1 MGFWR
6 PAGAFDRKNKALG
19 ESEAKLPPSFIFYLL
34 GAFLVLLLQNTLH
47 LQNTI
52 SIQVTNAGKKF
63 GREWIFRKVDLEI
76 APGEK
81 IVVLGLNGSGKS
93 TLLQAFTSY
102 LTLNEGTVNYSNGG
116 TAIPTEAIYK
126 LISVA
131 SPYLEL
137 VEDFTLQEQIEHAVL
152 FKPFLSGLSS
162 ARVIELSGLSAHAGK
177 FIRLFS
183 SGMKQR
189 LKLTLAILADAPVLF
204 LDEPTTNLDATVV
217 EWYKELIARYAM
229 HKTIIV
235 CSNSIKDEY
244 AFCNRTLTMEDYKF
258 SKAT

>member
-1 MGFWR
+1 M
-6 PAGAFDRKNKALG
+6 D
-19 ESEAKLPPSFIFYLL
+19 
-34 GAFLVLLLQNTLH
+34 LV
-47 LQNTI
+47 
-52 SIQVTNAGKKF
+52 
-63 GREWIFRKVDLEI
+63 I

-102 LTLNEGTVNYSNGG
+102 LTLNEGNVSY
-116 TAIPTEAIYK
+116 ADDQADIPTEAIYK

-137 VEDFTLQEQIEHAVL
+137 VEDFTLQEQIEHAAL
-152 FKPFLSGLSS
+152 FKPFLNGLST
-162 ARVIELSGLSAHAGK
+162 AQVIGLSGLSAHAGK

-217 EWYKELIARYAM
+217 AWYQEMIARYAM

-244 AFCNRTLTMEDYKF
+244 AFCNRTLTMENYKRV
-258 SKAT
+258 ST